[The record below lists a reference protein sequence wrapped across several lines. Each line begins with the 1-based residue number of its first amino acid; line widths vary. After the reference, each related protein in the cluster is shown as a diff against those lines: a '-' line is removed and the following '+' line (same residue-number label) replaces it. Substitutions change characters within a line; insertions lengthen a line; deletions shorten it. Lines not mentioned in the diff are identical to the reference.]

1 MWLSFYCLIE
11 LVLVATCIVEILFWG
26 CANDPNLAGTRLRL
40 FFQYWVY
47 LLTAVWIVYGSSFI
61 YADEIKQCKE
71 STEAAGDKQADQ
83 VSKLLWTTVALVVL
97 GYLLI
102 LWILCYICLGCLVFK
117 LYKSWVQMDSETK
130 ASLNEQ
136 DAEVKKK

>member
-1 MWLSFYCLIE
+1 MWLSVYFLTE
-11 LVLVATCIVEILFWG
+11 LVLLVTCIMEISFWG

-47 LLTAVWIVYGSSFI
+47 LLTAVWIIYGSSFFYDDGI
-61 YADEIKQCKE
+61 RQCKE
-71 STEAAGDKQADQ
+71 LTEEAGDEHADQ
-83 VSKLLWTTVALVVL
+83 VGKLQWTTLALVVF

-102 LWILCYICLGCLVFK
+102 VWILCYICLGCLVFK

-130 ASLNEQ
+130 ASLNAQ
-136 DAEVKKK
+136 DAQMKR